1 MFTPKQVANNTIGI
15 GEGKCAHSTAN
26 LIILGILAGMF
37 ISFGAIG
44 FNTAS
49 SSIPLP
55 SVARLVGA
63 SVFPGGLAMVLVAGS
78 ELFTGNILINIG
90 VFQRKIAVARM
101 LRNWTFVYI
110 GNLIGSLFVAYL
122 CYQGGQFDLFAG
134 GLAVTT
140 MKTAAA
146 KLSLTFPKAVI
157 LGFLCN
163 FLVCIAVWMSFAAET
178 VAGKI
183 IGLFFP
189 IMMFVLSGFEHSV
202 ANMYFGAAGIFASM
216 NPDYVAKAVE
226 AGVNMDALNWYNY
239 FIGNLL
245 PVSIGNIL
253 GGLFVAV
260 PYWYVYVREGNRC

>member
-1 MFTPKQVANNTIGI
+1 MFTPKQVAQNTIGI
-15 GEGKCAHSTAN
+15 GEGKCAHSIMN
-26 LIILGILAGMF
+26 LMILGFLAGMF

-90 VFQRKIAVARM
+90 VFQRKIAISRM
-101 LRNWTFVYI
+101 FRNWTFVYI
-110 GNLIGSLFVAYL
+110 GNLVGSIFVAYL
-122 CYQGGQFDLFAG
+122 CYAGGQFDLFSG
-134 GLAVTT
+134 DLAVTT
-140 MKTAAA
+140 MRTAAA
-146 KLSLTFPKAVI
+146 KLSLTFTKGVI
-157 LGFLCN
+157 MGFLCN

-178 VAGKI
+178 VTGKI
-183 IGLFFP
+183 IGIFFP
-189 IMMFVLSGFEHSV
+189 IMMFVLCGFEHSV
-202 ANMYFGAAGIFASM
+202 ANMYFGAAGLFA
-216 NPDYVAKAVE
+216 NLDPEYVARAVE
-226 AGVNMDALNWYNY
+226 AGVKVESLTWANY
-239 FIGNLL
+239 FINNLI

-260 PYWYVYVREGNRC
+260 PYWYVYVREGSRC